1 VLVVAVVIGA
11 EHRLTT
17 VDLRPARESDRDFL
31 VAVYASSRRELLA
44 PLGWD
49 EVTTQAFLRAQYE
62 AEERD
67 WQQHQPGAECLVVLR
82 DRRPVG
88 RLFLAR
94 NHHEIRVMDISLL
107 PEHRGQGIGTALI
120 DSLLDE
126 ARTTQRTV
134 RMHVERTNPVLRL
147 CRRLGFLHA
156 ATRGGTWLMEWTAPA
171 GV

>member
-1 VLVVAVVIGA
+1 M
-11 EHRLTT
+11 
-17 VDLRPARESDRDFL
+17 
-31 VAVYASSRRELLA
+31 
-44 PLGWD
+44 
-49 EVTTQAFLRAQYE
+49 
-62 AEERD
+62 
-67 WQQHQPGAECLVVLR
+67 
-82 DRRPVG
+82 G